1 MTKFLKKTDPKIA
14 RLIALEGKRQKTV
27 LTMIPSE
34 NYTSQAVKE
43 ALASV
48 LVNKYSEG
56 YPGKRYY
63 QGNEI
68 IDKVESLAIKRACK
82 LFGVAHANVQ
92 ALSGAA
98 ANMAVFWALLQPQDK
113 IMGMSLSSGGHLT
126 HGHPITFSGKIY
138 QSIQYTVGK
147 DGWLNYEEIAKLAK
161 KERPKLII
169 CGYTAYPRLIDF
181 ERFGKIADSVGAILL
196 ADIAHIAGLIA
207 AGAHPSPAPFAHV
220 ITTTTHK
227 TLRGPRG
234 AIIMVTQKG
243 LNKDSEMPKK
253 IDRAVFPGLQGGPHD
268 NQTAAI
274 AVCLKQAS
282 TKKFKTYSRQVVKNA
297 QSLAEELKRYNFKL
311 TTNGT
316 DNHLILIDVR
326 NKGVL
331 GKEAAETLE
340 KAGIVVNKNSIP
352 FDPNPPT
359 NPSSIR
365 LGTPAITTFGLKEN
379 ETKQIAGFFNRV
391 FESLRLPRVQKEK
404 NLKKI
409 YQEVLKSLSHH

>member
-14 RLIALEGKRQKTV
+14 RLIAREEKRQKTI

-34 NYTSQAVKE
+34 NSASEGVRE

-48 LVNKYSEG
+48 LTNKYSEG

-68 IDKVESLAIKRACK
+68 IDKVESLAVKRACK
-82 LFGVAHANVQ
+82 LFGVPYTNVQ
-92 ALSGAA
+92 PLSGAA

-126 HGHPITFSGKIY
+126 HGHPITFSGKLY
-138 QSIQYTVGK
+138 QSIQYTTSR
-147 DGWLNYEEIAKLAK
+147 DGWLDYEEIAKLVR

-169 CGYTAYPRLIDF
+169 CGYTAYPRIIDF

-196 ADIAHIAGLIA
+196 ADIAHIAGLVA
-207 AGAHPSPAPFAHV
+207 AGVHPSPVPFVHV

-243 LNKDSEMPKK
+243 LNKDFEMPKK

-274 AVCLKQAS
+274 AVCLKEAS
-282 TKKFKTYSRQVVKNA
+282 TKKFNAYSRQVVKNA
-297 QSLAEELKRYNFKL
+297 QVLAQELKRYKFKL
-311 TTNGT
+311 VTNGT

-326 NKGVL
+326 NKGIL
-331 GKEAAETLE
+331 GKEAAEALE

-359 NPSSIR
+359 NPSGIR
-365 LGTPAITTFGLKEN
+365 LGTPAITTFGMKEN
-379 ETKQIAGFFNRV
+379 EMKQIASFFNRV
-391 FESLRLPRVQKEK
+391 FESLQ
-404 NLKKI
+404 
-409 YQEVLKSLSHH
+409 